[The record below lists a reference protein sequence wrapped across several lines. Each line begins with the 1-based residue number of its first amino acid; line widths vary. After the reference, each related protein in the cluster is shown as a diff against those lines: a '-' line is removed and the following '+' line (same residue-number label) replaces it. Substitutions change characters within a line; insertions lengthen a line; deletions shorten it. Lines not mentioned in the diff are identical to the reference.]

1 MREKT
6 IYIAD
11 DGKEFATK
19 DECMRYEM
27 RMMDTEKLIEAT
39 KTIYDI
45 CNMFGECE
53 DCPLRRAIGNTCRFN
68 SNGDLGAPPCEAWD
82 FDDME

>member
-19 DECMRYEM
+19 DECMSYEI
-27 RMMDTEKLIEAT
+27 RMIDTEKLIEAT
-39 KTIYDI
+39 KTIHDI
-45 CNMFGECE
+45 CNMFGDCE
-53 DCPLRRAIGNTCRFN
+53 DCPLRRAKESTCRFN
-68 SNGDLGAPPCEAWD
+68 YNHAAPPCEAWD